1 MLSFSE
7 YQELG
12 GKLTDEAVYAKLER
26 DAVQLLNSATQM
38 FYVVNDIDT
47 DRDEWRVKMF
57 KLALVAQIDYSNDV
71 GASTEYEMS
80 QKAVK
85 SVSIDGTTVTTEGTF
100 KDSSTKGIY
109 NVALDYLYQTGLLFG
124 GVDVC

>member
-1 MLSFSE
+1 MLGFLE

-12 GKLTDEAVYAKLER
+12 GQATEEVYTKLEQ
-26 DAVQLLNSATQM
+26 DALRLLNTATQM
-38 FYVVNDIDT
+38 FYVKNNIDE
-47 DRDEWRVKMF
+47 DQDEWRVKMF
-57 KLALVAQIDYSNDV
+57 KMALVAQIDYTNDI
-71 GASTEYEMS
+71 GASTEYDMS

-100 KDSSTKGIY
+100 KDSSTRGIY
-109 NVALDYLYQTGLLFG
+109 NIALDYLYQAGLIFG

>member
-12 GKLTDEAVYAKLER
+12 GQVRDEEVYIKLER
-26 DAVQLLNSATQM
+26 DATKLLNTAAQM
-38 FYVVNDIDT
+38 FYIRNNIDE
-47 DRDEWRVKMF
+47 DPDQWRVKMF
-57 KLALVAQIDYSNDV
+57 KLALVAQIDYTNDV
-71 GASTEYEMS
+71 GASTEYDMA

>member
-7 YQELG
+7 YQKLG
-12 GKLTDEAVYAKLER
+12 GKLTDEAVYTKLER

-38 FYVVNDIDT
+38 FYVRNDISADQ
-47 DRDEWRVKMF
+47 DEWRVKMF
-57 KLALVAQIDYSNDV
+57 KLALVAQIDYTNDV
-71 GASTEYEMS
+71 GASTEYGMS

-85 SVSIDGTTVTTEGTF
+85 SVSIDGTTVTTDGTF

>member
-12 GKLTDEAVYAKLER
+12 GRLTDEVLYTKLEH
-26 DAVQLLNSATQM
+26 DAVQLLDSATQM
-38 FYVVNDIDT
+38 FYVRNNIDE
-47 DRDEWRVKMF
+47 DPDQWRVKMF
-57 KLALVAQIDYSNDV
+57 KLALVAQIDYTNDV

-85 SVSIDGTTVTTEGTF
+85 SVSIDGTTVTTDGTF
-100 KDSSTKGIY
+100 KDSSTGGIY
-109 NVALDYLYQTGLLFG
+109 NVALDYLYQAGLLFG

>member
-7 YQELG
+7 YQKLG
-12 GKLTDEAVYAKLER
+12 GKLTDEAVYTKLER

-38 FYVVNDIDT
+38 FYVRNDIDA
-47 DRDEWRVKMF
+47 DQDEWRVKMF

-85 SVSIDGTTVTTEGTF
+85 SVSIDGTTVTTDGTF
-100 KDSSTKGIY
+100 KDSSTGGIY

>member
-12 GKLTDEAVYAKLER
+12 GRLTDEVVYTKLEH

-38 FYVVNDIDT
+38 FYVRNDIDA
-47 DRDEWRVKMF
+47 DQDEWRVKMF
-57 KLALVAQIDYSNDV
+57 KLALVAQIDYTNDV

-85 SVSIDGTTVTTEGTF
+85 SVSIDGTTVTTDGTF
-100 KDSSTKGIY
+100 KDSSTGGIY
-109 NVALDYLYQTGLLFG
+109 NIALDYLYQTGLLFG
-124 GVDVC
+124 GVDVY

>member
-12 GKLTDEAVYAKLER
+12 GRLNDEVIYTKLER

-38 FYVVNDIDT
+38 FYIRNNIDE
-47 DRDEWRVKMF
+47 DPDQWRVKMF
-57 KLALVAQIDYSNDV
+57 KMALVAQIDYTNDI

-85 SVSIDGTTVTTEGTF
+85 SVSIDGTTVTTDGTF

-109 NVALDYLYQTGLLFG
+109 NIALDYLYQTGLLFG

>member
-12 GKLTDEAVYAKLER
+12 GKLNDETVYAKLER

-47 DRDEWRVKMF
+47 DKDEWRVKMF

-85 SVSIDGTTVTTEGTF
+85 SVSIDGTTVTTDGTF
-100 KDSSTKGIY
+100 KDSSTGGIY